1 MIFQLYSEIKD
12 KITLI
17 DGISIIFIVLFHEL
31 GGINRSDSI
40 FLLRYLA
47 TFGLVLFT
55 FSSGLKMGINHS
67 AEIND
72 KSFISKYFVK
82 RFTRLYKAYIGYTLL
97 AFVPLYCISYISI
110 NYLNLDFESIINFWN
125 NLNIDGLLKTLIG
138 HNIVSYQLR
147 YLIVLI
153 LITTVCFSII
163 YYFQINTLFYFII
176 PLLAFDVVYKDI
188 LKQYPIILFNVMM
201 YMPAYIFGIAYSYKQ
216 LEKNKLSISYTCS
229 IIFIAIFIIS
239 IVYPQSFAHKYAI
252 LLYGITFPPF
262 MILFSKLLLNFK
274 YLKGLLLL
282 CGKYSFQI
290 YLFHWP
296 IILPLISKLTINIL
310 KINNFFTPYGVT
322 VLAIIIC
329 VYVYKVSKKLKLN
342 QIFE

>member
-1 MIFQLYSEIKD
+1 MISRFYSEIKD

-31 GGINRSDSI
+31 GGINRPDSI

-72 KSFISKYFVK
+72 KSFISRYFVK
-82 RFTRLYKAYIGYTLL
+82 RLTRLYKAYIGYTLL
-97 AFVPLYCISYISI
+97 AFVPLYFISYISI
-110 NYLNLDFESIINFWN
+110 NYLNLNFEGITHFWN
-125 NLNIDGLLKTLIG
+125 NLNIDGLLKTLVG
-138 HNIVSYQLR
+138 NNIVSFQLG
-147 YLIVLI
+147 YLILLI
-153 LITTVCFSII
+153 VITTICFTII
-163 YYFQINTLFYFII
+163 YYFQIDTLFYLGI
-176 PLLAFDVVYKDI
+176 PLLIFDVIYKDT
-188 LKQYPIILFNVMM
+188 LKQCPSILFNVMM
-201 YMPAYIFGIAYSYKQ
+201 YMPVYIFGIAYGYKR
-216 LEKNKLSISYTCS
+216 LEQNKLSVSYICS
-229 IIFIAIFIIS
+229 AIFAAIFIIS
-239 IVYPQSFAHKYAI
+239 IVYPQSFAYKYAI

-262 MILFSKLLLNFK
+262 MMLFSRLLLNCK
-274 YLKGLLLL
+274 YLKESLML

-296 IILPLISKLTINIL
+296 IILPVLSRFIINIL
-310 KINNFFTPYGVT
+310 KINYFFIPYGVA
-322 VLAIIIC
+322 VLTIIVC

>member
-1 MIFQLYSEIKD
+1 MTSQLYSKIKD

-31 GGINRSDSI
+31 GGLNRSDSI
-40 FLLRYLA
+40 FLIRYLA

-55 FSSGLKMGINHS
+55 FSSGLKMGVNHS

-110 NYLNLDFESIINFWN
+110 NYLNLNFESIMNFWN
-125 NLNIDGLLKTLIG
+125 NLNIDGLFKILIG
-138 HNIVSYQLR
+138 NNIISYQLR
-147 YLIVLI
+147 YLLVLI

-163 YYFQINTLFYFII
+163 YYFQIDTLFYLGI
-176 PLLAFDVVYKDI
+176 PLLAFDFIYKDT
-188 LKQYPIILFNVMM
+188 LNQYPSILFNVMM

-216 LEKNKLSISYTCS
+216 LEKNKLSVSYICS
-229 IIFIAIFIIS
+229 ITFVAIFIIS

-262 MILFSKLLLNFK
+262 MMLFSRLLINFK

>member
-1 MIFQLYSEIKD
+1 MISQLYSEIKD

-40 FLLRYLA
+40 FLIRYLA

-72 KSFISKYFVK
+72 KSFISKYFMK

-110 NYLNLDFESIINFWN
+110 NYLNLNFENIINFWN

-138 HNIVSYQLR
+138 HNIVSYQLG

-153 LITTVCFSII
+153 LITTVCFAII

-176 PLLAFDVVYKDI
+176 PLLAFDVIYKDT
-188 LKQYPIILFNVMM
+188 LKQYPSILFNVMM
-201 YMPAYIFGIAYSYKQ
+201 YMPAYIFGIAYGYKQ
-216 LEKNKLSISYTCS
+216 LEQNKLSVSYICS
-229 IIFIAIFIIS
+229 ITFVAIFVIS

-262 MILFSKLLLNFK
+262 MMLFSRILLNFK
-274 YLKGLLLL
+274 YLKELLLL

>member
-1 MIFQLYSEIKD
+1 MTSQLYSKIKD

-31 GGINRSDSI
+31 GGLNRSDSI
-40 FLLRYLA
+40 FLIRYLA

-55 FSSGLKMGINHS
+55 FSSGLKMGVNHS

-110 NYLNLDFESIINFWN
+110 NYLNLNFESIMNFWN
-125 NLNIDGLLKTLIG
+125 NLNIDGLFKILIG
-138 HNIVSYQLR
+138 NNIISYQLR
-147 YLIVLI
+147 YLLVLI
-153 LITTVCFSII
+153 LITTICFTII
-163 YYFQINTLFYFII
+163 YYFQIDTLFYFII
-176 PLLAFDVVYKDI
+176 PLLAFDFIYKDT
-188 LKQYPIILFNVMM
+188 LKQYPSILFNVMM

-216 LEKNKLSISYTCS
+216 LEKNKLSISYICS
-229 IIFIAIFIIS
+229 ITFVAIFVIS

-262 MILFSKLLLNFK
+262 MMLFSRLLINFK

>member
-1 MIFQLYSEIKD
+1 MISRSYSEIKD

-31 GGINRSDSI
+31 GGINRPDSI
-40 FLLRYLA
+40 FLLKYLA

-72 KSFISKYFVK
+72 KSFVSKYFVK

-110 NYLNLDFESIINFWN
+110 NYLNLNFEGIANFWN
-125 NLNIDGLLKTLIG
+125 NLNIDGLFKTLIG
-138 HNIVSYQLR
+138 NNIVSYQLW
-147 YLIVLI
+147 YLIALI
-153 LITTVCFSII
+153 VITTICFTII
-163 YYFQINTLFYFII
+163 YYFQIDTLFYLGI
-176 PLLAFDVVYKDI
+176 PLLAFDIMYKDT
-188 LKQYPIILFNVMM
+188 LKLYPSILFNIMM
-201 YMPAYIFGIAYSYKQ
+201 YMPAYIFGIAYGYKQ
-216 LEKNKLSISYTCS
+216 LEQNKLSISY
-229 IIFIAIFIIS
+229 IIS
-239 IVYPQSFAHKYAI
+239 IVFVAIFTVSIIYPQSFASKYAI

-262 MILFSKLLLNFK
+262 MMLFSRLLLNCK
-274 YLKGLLLL
+274 YLKKSLLL

-296 IILPLISKLTINIL
+296 IILPVLNRFIISILNINY
-310 KINNFFTPYGVT
+310 FFTPYGV
-322 VLAIIIC
+322 AILTIIVC
-329 VYVYKVSKKLKLN
+329 VYVYKVCKILKLN

>member
-1 MIFQLYSEIKD
+1 MISQSYSEIKD

-67 AEIND
+67 TEIND
-72 KSFISKYFVK
+72 KSFISKYFMK

-97 AFVPLYCISYISI
+97 AFFPLYCISYISI
-110 NYLNLDFESIINFWN
+110 NYLNLNLESVINFWN
-125 NLNIDGLLKTLIG
+125 NLNIDGLFKILIG
-138 HNIVSYQLR
+138 NNIISYQLR
-147 YLIVLI
+147 YLLVLI
-153 LITTVCFSII
+153 LITTICFAII
-163 YYFQINTLFYFII
+163 YYFQVDTLLYLGI
-176 PLLAFDVVYKDI
+176 PLLAFDFIYKDT
-188 LKQYPIILFNVMM
+188 LKQYPSILFNVMM
-201 YMPAYIFGIAYSYKQ
+201 YMPAYIFGIAYGYKQ
-216 LEKNKLSISYTCS
+216 LEQNKLSVSYICS
-229 IIFIAIFIIS
+229 ITFVAIFIIS

-262 MILFSKLLLNFK
+262 MMLFSRLLINFK

-296 IILPLISKLTINIL
+296 VILPLISKLTINIL